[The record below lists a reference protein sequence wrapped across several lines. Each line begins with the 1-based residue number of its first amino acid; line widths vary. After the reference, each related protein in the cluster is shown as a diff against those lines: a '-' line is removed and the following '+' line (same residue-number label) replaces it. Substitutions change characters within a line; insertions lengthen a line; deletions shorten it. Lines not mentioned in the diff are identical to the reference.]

1 MPSLGLDYQIL
12 REHNPSLVMA
22 SISNFGQTG
31 PYRDNK
37 ATEIVAYAL
46 GGLMYIFGSYDREP
60 LKHALHQAQFKA
72 GTDAASAALMALYHQ
87 RLTGE
92 GQHVD
97 VSVQEAIASTLRM
110 WWTITP
116 TLAQSG
122 GGKPNHSGDLTRLR
136 AASDGY
142 ILPNPGIGAGLNWR
156 SVVEFLEEPELDDE
170 RFADAS
176 ARLANAEELGKILDR
191 CFETKKKTDVFYAAH
206 ERRFIY
212 GIVQSP
218 EEVLDN
224 PQYQHRGYFVE
235 QDHPIV
241 GPATYP
247 GAPFI
252 MSGTPWEASLPAPFL
267 GRAQRRSLPEQAGLL
282 FRRSGSAPGRG
293 GWSEHGGAVGW
304 DTGPGDGPINRH
316 SVGDEDAGRHG
327 RQVVRLESTLRMES
341 YRGDSLYQNDTSG
354 EFWNRGGNFYEQNRN
369 KLGITLDLS
378 KPQGLGLL
386 KELVAISDVF
396 AENFTPRVIR
406 NFHLE
411 YEDLRRIKPDIIM
424 VSSTGYGSL
433 ALGPTSGP
441 PAQPQRA
448 RRAWPT

>member
-1 MPSLGLDYQIL
+1 MSNGALEGVRVLDLTHHIAGPWCTKLLADYGADVLKVEPPGGDPAREMPPFFRDEVHQDKSLLFLYLNTSKHGITLNLKSTEGEKVFFELVKDTDVLVENYSPRVMPSLGLDYQTL

-31 PYRDNK
+31 PYRDYK

-46 GGLMYIFGSYDREP
+46 GGLMYIFGNYDREP

-97 VSVQEAIASTLRM
+97 VSVQEAIASTLRDVVDNY
-110 WWTITP
+110 TYTG
-116 TLAQSG
+116 AVRRRQ
-122 GGKPNHSGDLTRLR
+122 PNHSGDLTRLR

-142 ILPNPGIGAGLNWR
+142 ILPNPGIGAGLNWS
-156 SVVEFLEEPELDDE
+156 SVVEFLEEPTLDDE
-170 RFADAS
+170 RFSDAS

-191 CFETKKKTDVFYAAH
+191 CFESKKKADMFYAAH

-241 GPATYP
+241 GPVTYP

-252 MSGTPWEASLPAPFL
+252 MSGTPWEASLPAPSL
-267 GRAQRRSLPEQAGLL
+267 GEHNEEVFRNRLGYSSDDLARLRGAG
-282 FRRSGSAPGRG
+282 
-293 GWSEHGGAVGW
+293 
-304 DTGPGDGPINRH
+304 
-316 SVGDEDAGRHG
+316 
-327 RQVVRLESTLRMES
+327 VV
-341 YRGDSLYQNDTSG
+341 
-354 EFWNRGGNFYEQNRN
+354 
-369 KLGITLDLS
+369 
-378 KPQGLGLL
+378 
-386 KELVAISDVF
+386 
-396 AENFTPRVIR
+396 
-406 NFHLE
+406 
-411 YEDLRRIKPDIIM
+411 
-424 VSSTGYGSL
+424 
-433 ALGPTSGP
+433 
-441 PAQPQRA
+441 
-448 RRAWPT
+448 